1 MRIKR
6 ANGCILNGAVR
17 VDFYFKYDLTSGEGG
32 SVKVIDTETGVEYQP
47 GKQEIKDGA
56 KVKIEP
62 VANSGYQ
69 VLGAKVNGD
78 VFDLG
83 SVYPVLKDFNVEVLF
98 SKDNNPTPPGPN
110 AVESEL
116 LREVLAVNPFTG
128 VLRLYGAEDVESYV
142 VYNQLGNEVLRGV
155 NVSGGSVLDIDAA
168 QLHEGVY
175 VVRLR
180 DSLGG
185 ERVLRVVKV
194 LR

>member
-1 MRIKR
+1 M
-6 ANGCILNGAVR
+6 
-17 VDFYFKYDLTSGEGG
+17 
-32 SVKVIDTETGVEYQP
+32 
-47 GKQEIKDGA
+47 
-56 KVKIEP
+56 KIEP

-83 SVYPVLKDFNVEVLF
+83 SVYPVLRDFNVEVLF
-98 SKDNNPTPPGPN
+98 VKADNPTPPGPNN

-116 LREVLAVNPFTG
+116 LREVVAVNPFTG
-128 VLRLYGAEDVESYV
+128 VLRLYGAEDVESYA

-155 NVSGGSVLDIDAA
+155 NASGGNVLDIDAV

-194 LR
+194 RR